1 VINDDQIIVNKII
14 QKTNIL
20 STVSSFYNRKKGIK
34 ALIYAI
40 ENKEPLP
47 EILLL
52 DINIPVTDGQDFME
66 QMELLRSIKIK
77 TINIYNAS
85 SFIAVEDKNKSKK
98 YQAILGYLSKPI
110 TTHDIELITSKD

>member
-1 VINDDQIIVNKII
+1 MIK
-14 QKTNIL
+14 L
-20 STVSSFYNRKKGIK
+20 SLIKSFKKPIYFLLFRPSIKKKGIK

-52 DINIPVTDGQDFME
+52 DINMPVMDGRDFME
-66 QMELLRSIKIK
+66 QMDLLRSIKIK
-77 TINIYNAS
+77 SINIYNAS
-85 SFIAVEDKNKSKK
+85 SSIAVEDKNKSKK
-98 YQAILGYLSKPI
+98 YPAILGYLSKPI